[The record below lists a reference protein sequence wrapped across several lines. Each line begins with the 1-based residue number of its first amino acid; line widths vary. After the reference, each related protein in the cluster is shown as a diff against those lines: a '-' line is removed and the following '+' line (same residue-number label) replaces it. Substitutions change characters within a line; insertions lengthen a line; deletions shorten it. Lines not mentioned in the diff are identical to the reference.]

1 MSDETSDRTTRL
13 ITSVI
18 LDYVPTF
25 MHELPEVQAA
35 VARSVT
41 DIIRELG
48 QCGWSR
54 LSSEEHLA
62 RFKDLRDA
70 AEMQGY
76 QDGLNNNWNWGLSES
91 NFWNIYKV
99 AYGKGHAEAIAREK
113 AAMALQEEP
122 QT

>member
-1 MSDETSDRTTRL
+1 MTDQTPDPTTQL

-18 LDYVPTF
+18 LEYVPEF
-25 MHELPEVQAA
+25 MLELSEVREA
-35 VARSVT
+35 VARSVAS
-41 DIIRELG
+41 IIRELP

-76 QDGLNNNWNWGLSES
+76 QDGLNNNWSWTLSES

-113 AAMALQEEP
+113 AAMEEQ

>member
-1 MSDETSDRTTRL
+1 MSDETPDRTTRL

-25 MHELPEVQAA
+25 MHEIPEVQEA
-35 VARSVT
+35 VARSVK
-41 DIIRELG
+41 DITGELV
-48 QCGWSR
+48 QCGWTR
-54 LSSEEHLA
+54 ISSEEHLA

-91 NFWNIYKV
+91 NFYHIYKV

-113 AAMALQEEP
+113 AAMEEQ